1 MLLAVAIK
9 LYCFKLS
16 LMLER
21 QTFCF
26 SIVGSNSGSGC
37 RSGGIWGEAEFLCRV
52 VAACGVSGESGI
64 GRLGYCA
71 FVFPLSCGICVC
83 GIMFDWGGAGG
94 CGVAMSVLPG
104 FLALGWSVSGVVFS
118 RSSRSFIWAW
128 LCFRPEVPF
137 KEGDVMANC
146 FQMFRLVVLYFQMY

>member
-1 MLLAVAIK
+1 MERNSFAGLWRPAGFRASPTLGAWGVA
-9 LYCFKLS
+9 LS
-16 LMLER
+16 LFRCPAVFASVASCL
-21 QTFCF
+21 
-26 SIVGSNSGSGC
+26 IGVG
-37 RSGGIWGEAEFLCRV
+37 
-52 VAACGVSGESGI
+52 
-64 GRLGYCA
+64 LGA
-71 FVFPLSCGICVC
+71 
-83 GIMFDWGGAGG
+83 

-137 KEGDVMANC
+137 KEGEVVANC